1 MSKKN
6 DLDKMIELSETVASA
21 RECTG
26 LMARGP
32 VNDYEYE
39 NYMSL
44 MKFSPEDIKTKKNK
58 APKTNV

>member
-1 MSKKN
+1 MSEKN
-6 DLDKMIELSETVASA
+6 DLDKMAELAETVSSVH
-21 RECTG
+21 ECTG

-44 MKFSPEDIKTKKNK
+44 MKFSPKDIKIRRK
-58 APKTNV
+58 